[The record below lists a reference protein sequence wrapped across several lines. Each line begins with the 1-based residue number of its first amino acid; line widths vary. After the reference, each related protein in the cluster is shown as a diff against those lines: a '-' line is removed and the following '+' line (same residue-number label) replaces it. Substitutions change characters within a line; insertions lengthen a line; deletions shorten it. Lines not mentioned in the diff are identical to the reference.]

1 MKIAVVGSGISGLTS
16 AYYLSKEHEVSLF
29 EANNYLGGHTD
40 THNIDVAGQQYRIDT
55 GFIVFNHEN
64 YPSFT
69 ALLNELGVS
78 SQPTEMS
85 FSVHNTLSGLEYNAT
100 DLNRLFCQRINLVN
114 PRFYMMLWDL
124 LRFYREAPKLLESSD
139 DSLTIGEYLH
149 QNRYSKVFVDDHLL
163 PMACALWSGPSVSIR
178 DFPARYFVSFMNNH
192 RMLSVTDRPQWRVVK
207 GGSNSYVEALSKA
220 SNAQFHLASPV
231 QRIVRDA
238 SGVTLIVNGESL
250 RFDKVVIAT
259 HSDQALQML
268 AKPSVAEV
276 AVLGD
281 IRYQQ
286 NDMLLHHD
294 TSILPGRRAAW
305 ASWNVRVCP
314 ELTSQCTVSYHM
326 NTLQGLDD
334 QQPFI
339 VSLNS
344 EHLVDPAKVYLSRR
358 YAHPI
363 YNTDTL
369 RAQKRWQDFVGD
381 QHTYYCGAYWGWG
394 FHEDGVKSA
403 LRVITHINQYR
414 TIAEGNVH
422 VG

>member
-16 AYYLSKEHEVSLF
+16 AYYLSKHHEVSLF

-40 THNIDVAGQQYRIDT
+40 THSIDVAGHSYRIDT
-55 GFIVFNHEN
+55 GFIVFNHQN
-64 YPSFT
+64 YPNFT
-69 ALLNELGVS
+69 ALLNELSVA

-100 DLNRLFCQRINLVN
+100 DLNRLFCQRMNLVN
-114 PRFYMMLWDL
+114 PRFYRMLWDL
-124 LRFYREAPKLLESSD
+124 LRFYREAPKLLDSAD
-139 DSLTIGEYLH
+139 DSLTIGDYLQH
-149 QNRYSKVFVDDHLL
+149 NRYSKVFVDDHLL

-207 GGSNSYVEALSKA
+207 GGSNAYVEALSKS

-231 QRIVRDA
+231 QRIVRDE

-268 AKPSVAEV
+268 AKPSIAEV

-281 IRYQQ
+281 IRYQK

-294 TSILPGRRAAW
+294 TSILPTRRAAW

-314 ELTSQCTVSYHM
+314 ELSNQCTVSYHM
-326 NTLQGLDD
+326 NTLQGLED
-334 QQPFI
+334 QPPFI

-344 EHLVDPAKVYLSRR
+344 EHLVDPDKVYLSRR
-358 YAHPI
+358 YSHPV

-369 RAQKRWQDFVGD
+369 RAQTRWQDFAGE

-394 FHEDGVKSA
+394 FHEDGVNSA
-403 LRVITHINQYR
+403 LRVISHMNQLDTQR
-414 TIAEGNVH
+414 AGPVH
-422 VG
+422 AG

>member
-16 AYYLSKEHEVSLF
+16 AFYLSKHHEVTLF
-29 EANNYLGGHTD
+29 EANDYLGGHTD
-40 THNIDVAGQQYRIDT
+40 THSIDVAGDTHRIDS
-55 GFIVFNHEN
+55 GFIVFNHQN
-64 YPSFT
+64 YPNFT
-69 ALLNELGVS
+69 QLLNELGVA

-100 DLNRLFCQRINLVN
+100 DLNRLFCQRMNLIN
-114 PRFYMMLWDL
+114 PRFYRMLWDL
-124 LRFYREAPKLLESSD
+124 LRFYREAPKLLDSAD
-139 DSLTIGEYLH
+139 DSLTIGDYLQ

-207 GGSNSYVEALSKA
+207 GGSNAYVEALSKA
-220 SNAQFHLASPV
+220 SNAQFHLAAPV
-231 QRIVRDA
+231 QRIVRDET
-238 SGVTLIVNGESL
+238 GVTLIVNGESL

-281 IRYQQ
+281 IRYQK

-294 TSILPGRRAAW
+294 TSILPTRRAAW

-314 ELTSQCTVSYHM
+314 ELANQCTVSYHM
-326 NTLQGLDD
+326 NTLQGLDTK
-334 QQPFI
+334 QPFI

-344 EHLVDPAKVYLSRR
+344 GHVVDPAKVYLSRR
-358 YAHPI
+358 YSHPV

-369 RAQKRWQDFVGD
+369 RAQQRWQDFVGE

-394 FHEDGVKSA
+394 FHEDGVNSA
-403 LRVITHINQYR
+403 LRVISHVNQLD
-414 TIAEGNVH
+414 TQPAGPVH
-422 VG
+422 AG